1 MAIDIKKFTS
11 GVPAII
17 ILIVFLYPPVIWN
30 FYNINLMIRIMQIS
44 LGILI
49 SFIYIS
55 DFLKDYK
62 KNRIKPSIIIIALV
76 VYYLYLGTVT
86 FINNGRFINTM
97 ALGMQFV
104 FFCMYLDLVIR
115 HNLNTIY
122 TTCFNI
128 LQSYLIINLI
138 SVIIMPNGLYMTEYF
153 SNNYFL
159 GYDNQN
165 INFILPTMM
174 LALLRHLKYKENK
187 KQTIIIMIIS
197 MLTAVIIWSSMTIIM
212 VFGFCLFSAM
222 IIFDKNKFL
231 QKIFNSKLMNYFVLL
246 GTNMALCIGIVFFN
260 IQKYFSFI
268 IEFVLRKST
277 NLSNRT
283 YIWEKTIYYIKER
296 FIFGHGTEEYN
307 IKAVKMGFGE
317 SSPAG
322 LHSHNRFLEVT
333 YTGGIIL
340 LAIYLFML
348 IYIGFKLN
356 KHKNKVVTKVLAF
369 GLFIYLFGMI
379 TEFYA
384 YSIFLWGFIIM
395 AERIKYFVQNDE
407 NMVTKVNECSN
418 S

>member
-1 MAIDIKKFTS
+1 MTIDIKKFTS

-30 FYNINLMIRIMQIS
+30 FPNVNSMIRMIQFS
-44 LGILI
+44 LGVLI
-49 SFIYIS
+49 TFVYFSEFIMN
-55 DFLKDYK
+55 YK
-62 KNRIKPSIIIIALV
+62 KSKTKVSIIIIALI

-86 FINNGRFINTM
+86 FINNGRFIATM

-104 FFCMYLDLVIR
+104 LFCMYLDLVIK
-115 HNLNTIY
+115 HNINTIY

-128 LQSYLIINLI
+128 LQAYLIINFI
-138 SVIIMPNGLYMTEYF
+138 AIIIMPNGLYKTEYF

-165 INFILPTMM
+165 INFILPTMV
-174 LALLRHLKYKENK
+174 LALLRHLKFKENK

-222 IIFDKNKFL
+222 IIFDKNEFL

-246 GTNMALCIGIVFFN
+246 GTNIALCIGIVFFN

-268 IEFVLRKST
+268 IETVLRKST
-277 NLSNRT
+277 SLSSRT
-283 YIWEKTIYYIKER
+283 YIWEKTIDYIGKR
-296 FIFGHGTEEYN
+296 FIFGYGTEEYHV
-307 IKAVKMGFGE
+307 KAVKMGFEE
-317 SSPAG
+317 SSSAG

-356 KHKNKVVTKVLAF
+356 KYKNDAVTKVLAF
-369 GLFIYLFGMI
+369 SLFIYLFGMI
-379 TEFYA
+379 TEFYT
-384 YSIFLWGFIIM
+384 YSIFLWGFMIM
-395 AERIKYFVQNDE
+395 AERIKYFVQNNE
-407 NMVTKVNECSN
+407 NTLTKVNECSN